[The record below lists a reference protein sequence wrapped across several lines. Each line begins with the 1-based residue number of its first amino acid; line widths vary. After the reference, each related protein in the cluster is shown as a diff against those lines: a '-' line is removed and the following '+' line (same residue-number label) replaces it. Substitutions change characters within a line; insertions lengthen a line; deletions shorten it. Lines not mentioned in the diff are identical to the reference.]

1 MSLSERAV
9 ESAHNESEAIENTVI
24 ESGATDECGVTTFHA
39 CNGVF
44 VCDRDVI
51 SKLFLSSFQV
61 LFLTGLLRSELH
73 PHKPDLAAVCI
84 KSPPDEEV
92 ARSGTPEDFVRATV
106 VRVRTERSLNR
117 YLFFPICASQNGS
130 EVRFCGGG
138 GVG

>member
-1 MSLSERAV
+1 MWSTTLFMLATVFGLRPLTLS
-9 ESAHNESEAIENTVI
+9 
-24 ESGATDECGVTTFHA
+24 
-39 CNGVF
+39 F
-44 VCDRDVI
+44 VNFFL
-51 SKLFLSSFQV
+51 LFKS
-61 LFLTGLLRSELH
+61 FLTGLLRSELH